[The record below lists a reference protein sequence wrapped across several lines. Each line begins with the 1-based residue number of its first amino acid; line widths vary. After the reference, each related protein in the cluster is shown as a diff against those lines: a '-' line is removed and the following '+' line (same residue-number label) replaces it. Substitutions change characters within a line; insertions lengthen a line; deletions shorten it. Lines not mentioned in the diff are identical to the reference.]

1 MLASLLKVNLNAVP
15 TSSIPPCGAAS
26 TPANR
31 KEHCYVIALTSVLT
45 LHNSI
50 TQSHT
55 CALDKRSTANNNHYI
70 VTVREFTA
78 DGNGKWY

>member
-1 MLASLLKVNLNAVP
+1 MIVLLLKINLNAIP
-15 TSSIPPCGAAS
+15 TAGLPSGAAS

-50 TQSHT
+50 TQPHT
-55 CALDKRSTANNNHYI
+55 YALDKRSTDNNKHNI
-70 VTVREFTA
+70 VT
-78 DGNGKWY
+78 